1 MNSYISVIMQKPQE
15 ELGFFWSKKD
25 RVPAGFFKRS
35 AYRIGSLGITIATTY
50 YIAWPKTKQLMNKL
64 QGK

>member
-1 MNSYISVIMQKPQE
+1 MNKYILTIMEKPQE
-15 ELGFFWSKKD
+15 EIGFFWSKKE
-25 RVPAGFFKRS
+25 RVPAGFFKRT
-35 AYRIGSLGITIATTY
+35 AYAMGSLGITIATTY

>member
-35 AYRIGSLGITIATTY
+35 AYGIGSLGITIATTY